1 MKRFLS
7 LILTLV
13 LISPIT
19 PANSDETD
27 LIQFAEEYVGGYDRK
42 LFNHWIDS
50 DKDGCDTRKEV
61 LIAEATVKPK
71 IGAKCVLSVGTWL
84 SSYDNKTVKGSGTG
98 LDVDHMVPL
107 AEAWRSGAWQWT
119 PEEREIFAND
129 LLDERVLIAVSAS
142 SNRSKSD
149 KDPAKWLPKGSKEAV
164 CDYVF
169 NWVSVKYRFSLT
181 IDSKERK
188 VVDRITLEPS
198 CANRHA
204 QTMVKP
210 LISFQKYIAQS
221 DSKPTPN
228 KTEVA
233 PTPSPTPSET
243 QVAPTPSPT
252 KSSPKAVKYK
262 NCTEVKNAGV
272 APILKSTNPKLYE
285 LNKGLDRDKD
295 GDACE

>member
-42 LFNHWIDS
+42 LFNHWIDA

-71 IGAKCVLSVGTWL
+71 IGAKCVLSGGTWL

-181 IDSKERK
+181 IDPKERQ
-188 VVDRITLEPS
+188 VVERITLEPS
-198 CANRHA
+198 CNSRHA
-204 QTMVKP
+204 QTLVKP
-210 LISFQKYIAQS
+210 YKQFQKYIS
-221 DSKPTPN
+221 KGDSKPTPN
-228 KTEVA
+228 ETEIA
-233 PTPSPTPSET
+233 PTPTPS
-243 QVAPTPSPT
+243 
-252 KSSPKAVKYK
+252 KSLPKAVKYK
-262 NCTEVKNAGV
+262 NCTEAKNAGV
-272 APILKSTNPKLYE
+272 APILKSTNPELYE

>member
-27 LIQFAEEYVGGYDRK
+27 SIQFAEDYVGGYDRK
-42 LFNHWIDS
+42 LFNHWIDA

-71 IGAKCVLSVGTWL
+71 IGAKCVLSGGTWL

-181 IDSKERK
+181 IDPKERQ
-188 VVDRITLEPS
+188 VVERITLEPS
-198 CANRHA
+198 CNSRHA
-204 QTMVKP
+204 QTLVKP
-210 LISFQKYIAQS
+210 YKQFQKYIS
-221 DSKPTPN
+221 KGDSKPTPN
-228 KTEVA
+228 ETEVA
-233 PTPSPTPSET
+233 PTPTPS
-243 QVAPTPSPT
+243 
-252 KSSPKAVKYK
+252 KSLPKAVKYK
-262 NCTEVKNAGV
+262 NCTEAKNAGV
-272 APILKSTNPKLYE
+272 APILKSTNPELYE

>member
-1 MKRFLS
+1 MKRYLR

-27 LIQFAEEYVGGYDRK
+27 FVQYAEEYIGGYDRK
-42 LFNHWIDS
+42 LFKHWVDT
-50 DKDGCDTRKEV
+50 DKNGCDTRKEV
-61 LIAEATVKPK
+61 LIAEATIKPK
-71 IGAKCVLSVGTWL
+71 IGAKCVLSGGTWV
-84 SSYDNKTVKGSGTG
+84 SSYDNKTFKGSGSG

-119 PEEREIFAND
+119 SEEREKFAND
-129 LLDERVLIAVSAS
+129 LQDERVLIAVSAT

-149 KDPAKWLPKGSKEAV
+149 KDPANWLPKGSKEAV

-169 NWVSVKYRFSLT
+169 NWAAVKYRFSLT
-181 IDSKERK
+181 IDPKERK
-188 VVDRITLEPS
+188 VIERITLESS
-198 CANRHA
+198 CADRHA

-210 LISFQKYIAQS
+210 LIQFQKYIS
-221 DSKPTPN
+221 KGDSKPTPSE
-228 KTEVA
+228 TEVA
-233 PTPSPTPSET
+233 PTPTPS
-243 QVAPTPSPT
+243 
-252 KSSPKAVKYK
+252 KSLPKAVKYK

-272 APILKSTNPKLYE
+272 APILKSTNPELYE

>member
-1 MKRFLS
+1 MQRFLR

-27 LIQFAEEYVGGYDRK
+27 FIQYAEEYVGGYDRK
-42 LFNHWIDS
+42 LFKHWVDA
-50 DKDGCDTRKEV
+50 DKNGCDTRKEV
-61 LIAEATVKPK
+61 LIAEATIKPK
-71 IGAKCVLSVGTWL
+71 IGAKCVLSGGTWL
-84 SSYDNKTVKGSGTG
+84 SSYDNKIVKGSGSG

-149 KDPAKWLPKGSKEAV
+149 KDPSKWLPKGSKEAV

-181 IDSKERK
+181 IDPKERQ
-188 VVDRITLEPS
+188 VVERITLEPS
-198 CANRHA
+198 CNSRHA
-204 QTMVKP
+204 QTLVKP
-210 LISFQKYIAQS
+210 YKQFQKYIS
-221 DSKPTPN
+221 KGDSKPTPN
-228 KTEVA
+228 ETEVA
-233 PTPSPTPSET
+233 PTPTPS
-243 QVAPTPSPT
+243 
-252 KSSPKAVKYK
+252 KSLPKAVKYK
-262 NCTEVKNAGV
+262 NCTEAKNAGV
-272 APILKSTNPKLYE
+272 APILKSINPELYE

>member
-27 LIQFAEEYVGGYDRK
+27 SIQFAEEYVGGYDRK
-42 LFNHWIDS
+42 LFNHWIDA

-61 LIAEATVKPK
+61 LIAEAIVKPK
-71 IGAKCVLSVGTWL
+71 IGAKCVLSGGTWL

-181 IDSKERK
+181 IDPKERQ
-188 VVDRITLEPS
+188 VVERITLEPS
-198 CANRHA
+198 CNSRHA
-204 QTMVKP
+204 QTLVKP
-210 LISFQKYIAQS
+210 YKQFQKYIS
-221 DSKPTPN
+221 KGDSKPTPN
-228 KTEVA
+228 ETEVA
-233 PTPSPTPSET
+233 PTPTPS
-243 QVAPTPSPT
+243 
-252 KSSPKAVKYK
+252 KSLPKAVKYK
-262 NCTEVKNAGV
+262 NCTEAKNAGV
-272 APILKSTNPKLYE
+272 APILKSTNPELYE

>member
-42 LFNHWIDS
+42 LFNHWIDA

-71 IGAKCVLSVGTWL
+71 IGAKCVLSGGTWL

-107 AEAWRSGAWQWT
+107 AEAWRSGAWQWSS
-119 PEEREIFAND
+119 EEREKFAND
-129 LLDERVLIAVSAS
+129 LQDERVLIAVSAT

-149 KDPAKWLPKGSKEAV
+149 KDPANWLPKVSKEAV
-164 CDYVF
+164 CDYAF

-181 IDSKERK
+181 IDPKERQ
-188 VVDRITLEPS
+188 VVERITLEPS
-198 CANRHA
+198 CNSRHA
-204 QTMVKP
+204 QTLVKP
-210 LISFQKYIAQS
+210 YKQFQKYIS
-221 DSKPTPN
+221 KGDSKPTPSE
-228 KTEVA
+228 TEVA
-233 PTPSPTPSET
+233 PTPTPS
-243 QVAPTPSPT
+243 
-252 KSSPKAVKYK
+252 KSLTKAVKYK

-272 APILKSTNPKLYE
+272 APILRSTNPELYE

>member
-1 MKRFLS
+1 MKRFLR

-42 LFNHWIDS
+42 LFNHWIDA

-71 IGAKCVLSVGTWL
+71 IGAKCVLSGGTWL

-181 IDSKERK
+181 VDPKERQ
-188 VVDRITLEPS
+188 VVERITLEPS
-198 CANRHA
+198 CNSRHA
-204 QTMVKP
+204 QTLVKP
-210 LISFQKYIAQS
+210 YKQFQKYIS
-221 DSKPTPN
+221 KGDSKPTPN
-228 KTEVA
+228 ETEVA
-233 PTPSPTPSET
+233 PTPTPS
-243 QVAPTPSPT
+243 
-252 KSSPKAVKYK
+252 KSLPKAVKYK
-262 NCTEVKNAGV
+262 NCTEAKNAGV
-272 APILKSTNPKLYE
+272 APILKSTNPELYE

>member
-1 MKRFLS
+1 MKRYLRFV
-7 LILTLV
+7 LTLV

-27 LIQFAEEYVGGYDRK
+27 FVQYAEEYIGGYDRK
-42 LFNHWIDS
+42 LFKHWVDA
-50 DKDGCDTRKEV
+50 DKNGCDTRKEV
-61 LIAEATVKPK
+61 LIAEATIKPK
-71 IGAKCVLSVGTWL
+71 IGAKCVLSGGTWV
-84 SSYDNKTVKGSGTG
+84 SSYDNKTFKGSGSG

-119 PEEREIFAND
+119 SEEREKFAND
-129 LLDERVLIAVSAS
+129 LQDERVLIAVSAT

-149 KDPAKWLPKGSKEAV
+149 KDPSNWLPKGSKEAV

-169 NWVSVKYRFSLT
+169 NWAAVKYRFSLT
-181 IDSKERK
+181 IDPKERK
-188 VVDRITLEPS
+188 VIERITLEPS
-198 CANRHA
+198 CADRHA

-210 LISFQKYIAQS
+210 LIQFQKYIS
-221 DSKPTPN
+221 KGDSK
-228 KTEVA
+228 
-233 PTPSPTPSET
+233 PTPSET
-243 QVAPTPSPT
+243 QVAPTPTPS
-252 KSSPKAVKYK
+252 KSLPKAVKYK

-272 APILKSTNPKLYE
+272 APILKSTNPELYE